1 MVTLISCEDRRTRGC
16 QVALAHLICRGCAA
30 ESGRFFFNDLIMGFS
45 HGWSY
50 GGFCCFWY
58 VGGYGG
64 FYGGFYGDVDRT
76 CGHFPCYPLPLLTD
90 EWFSWMLVCATL
102 MDKYDILQKKC
113 IYTYIYI
120 FKISNDYYVCQ
131 CRKKMLGKHG
141 FFFDRGNKKYG
152 SNSNSNLKACEDHHQ
167 KKSA

>member
-1 MVTLISCEDRRTRGC
+1 M
-16 QVALAHLICRGCAA
+16 A
-30 ESGRFFFNDLIMGFS
+30 EVMGGSAVFDM
-45 HGWSY
+45 W
-50 GGFCCFWY
+50 
-58 VGGYGG
+58 GGYGG

-120 FKISNDYYVCQ
+120 YIYI
-131 CRKKMLGKHG
+131 
-141 FFFDRGNKKYG
+141 
-152 SNSNSNLKACEDHHQ
+152 
-167 KKSA
+167 